1 MIRSALFLPA
11 LLALSACASA
21 GTGADAADVRT
32 LAVGGTATLAAG
44 ESVALPDASR
54 LTYVGVRS
62 DSRCP
67 PDVQCIQA
75 GNAVVAFRRDAG
87 DSASE
92 FQLVTGKQESADV
105 GAWRLTLAALDRA
118 TPPNATVRLD
128 AR

>member
-1 MIRSALFLPA
+1 MVRFAAVLLPA
-11 LLALSACASA
+11 FVALSACASTSA
-21 GTGADAADVRT
+21 GDAPGRSLAPGA
-32 LAVGGTATLAAG
+32 TATLAAG

-75 GNAVVAFRRDAG
+75 GSATIAFRHDVNGAAH
-87 DSASE
+87 DVV
-92 FQLVTGKQESADV
+92 LVTGKQDSADL
-105 GAWRLTLAALDRA
+105 GAWRLTLAGLDFA
-118 TPPNATVRLD
+118 SQPKATVRLD